1 MDTLVSMKVF
11 RHVVEVGSFVGAAER
26 MEMSAAMASKHVMH
40 LEQQLGA
47 RLLNRTTRRVAPTEA
62 GREYYERLSQVL
74 TELEEAEQVVG
85 AASVVPQGRL
95 RVSSLSA
102 FGLSHVMAAVA
113 DYAAQYPQVTVDIT
127 LVRPRG
133 RTDRRRLRRRDPR
146 FAERAE
152 VVVADRAADCD
163 RASACCARRRPICA
177 GTARRRPSPIWRA
190 TTICSTRACRRS
202 KSRPR
207 PATRS
212 PRVRLSGNLIVNHL
226 EAQRVIVLQG
236 AGIAMLGTEVIGDD
250 LAAGRLVPLLVDD
263 VPPRELP
270 IHVVYASRRHLSA
283 KVRSFVDFLAERFAN
298 EIAVAV
304 ARADQGAGG
313 ALGRLATEASDP
325 FRYTGCQHPYA

>member
-74 TELEEAEQVVG
+74 AELEEAEQVVG

-113 DYAAQYPQVTVDIT
+113 DYAAQYPQVTVDMT
-127 LVRPRG
+127 LS
-133 RTDRRRLRRRDPR
+133 DRVVELIDEGFDVAIRASPSGLKSSSLIARQIATAHLVLCASPAYLRRHGTPKTI
-146 FAERAE
+146 
-152 VVVADRAADCD
+152 ADLARHNYLQYAGVSALEIVS
-163 RASACCARRRPICA
+163 ASA
-177 GTARRRPSPIWRA
+177 TADA
-190 TTICSTRACRRS
+190 A
-202 KSRPR
+202 
-207 PATRS
+207 

-298 EIAVAV
+298 ESLWPSLEQIKALAV
-304 ARADQGAGG
+304 R
-313 ALGRLATEASDP
+313 
-325 FRYTGCQHPYA
+325 

>member
-113 DYAAQYPQVTVDIT
+113 DYAAQYPQVIVDMT
-127 LVRPRG
+127 LS
-133 RTDRRRLRRRDPR
+133 DRVVELIDEGFDVAIRASPGGLKSSSLIARQIATAHLVLCASPAYLRRHGTPKSV
-146 FAERAE
+146 AELAKHNYLQYAG
-152 VVVADRAADCD
+152 V
-163 RASACCARRRPICA
+163 SALEI
-177 GTARRRPSPIWRA
+177 A
-190 TTICSTRACRRS
+190 TGDA
-202 KSRPR
+202 
-207 PATRS
+207 S

-250 LAAGRLVPLLVDD
+250 LAAGRLVPLLVDE

-283 KVRSFVDFLAERFAN
+283 KVRSFVDFLAERFAS
-298 EIAVAV
+298 ESLWPSLAQIRALAV
-304 ARADQGAGG
+304 R
-313 ALGRLATEASDP
+313 
-325 FRYTGCQHPYA
+325 

>member
-11 RHVVEVGSFVGAAER
+11 RQVVEVGSFVGAAER

-74 TELEEAEQVVG
+74 TELEEAEQAVG

-113 DYAAQYPQVTVDIT
+113 DYAAQYPQVTVDMT
-127 LVRPRG
+127 LS
-133 RTDRRRLRRRDPR
+133 DRVVELIDEGFDVAIRASPGGLKSSSLIARQIATAHLVLCASPAYLRRHGTPKT
-146 FAERAE
+146 
-152 VVVADRAADCD
+152 VADLARHNYLHYAGVSALEIAPGMGD
-163 RASACCARRRPICA
+163 ASRM
-177 GTARRRPSPIWRA
+177 
-190 TTICSTRACRRS
+190 
-202 KSRPR
+202 
-207 PATRS
+207 
-212 PRVRLSGNLIVNHL
+212 RLSGNLIVNHL

-236 AGIAMLGTEVIGDD
+236 AGIALLGTEVIGDD
-250 LAAGRLVPLLVDD
+250 LAAGRLVPLLVDE

-298 EIAVAV
+298 ESLWPSLEQIKALA
-304 ARADQGAGG
+304 AR
-313 ALGRLATEASDP
+313 
-325 FRYTGCQHPYA
+325 

>member
-113 DYAAQYPQVTVDIT
+113 DYAAQYPQVTVDMT
-127 LVRPRG
+127 LS
-133 RTDRRRLRRRDPR
+133 DRVVELIDEGFDVAIRASPSGLKSSSLIARQIATAHLVLCASPAYLRRHGTPKT
-146 FAERAE
+146 
-152 VVVADRAADCD
+152 VADLARHNYLQYAGVSALEI
-163 RASACCARRRPICA
+163 ASA
-177 GTARRRPSPIWRA
+177 SA
-190 TTICSTRACRRS
+190 TGDA
-202 KSRPR
+202 
-207 PATRS
+207 A

-283 KVRSFVDFLAERFAN
+283 KVRSFVDFLADRFAN
-298 EIAVAV
+298 ESLWPSLEQIKALAV
-304 ARADQGAGG
+304 R
-313 ALGRLATEASDP
+313 
-325 FRYTGCQHPYA
+325 

>member
-62 GREYYERLSQVL
+62 GREYYERLNQVL
-74 TELEEAEQVVG
+74 SELEEAEQVVG

-127 LVRPRG
+127 LS
-133 RTDRRRLRRRDPR
+133 DRVVELIDEGFDVAIRASPSGLKSSSLIARQIATAHLVLCASPAYLRRHGTPKT
-146 FAERAE
+146 
-152 VVVADRAADCD
+152 VADL
-163 RASACCARRRPICA
+163 ARHNYLQYA
-177 GTARRRPSPIWRA
+177 GVAPLEIATA
-190 TTICSTRACRRS
+190 TGNGT
-202 KSRPR
+202 
-207 PATRS
+207 
-212 PRVRLSGNLIVNHL
+212 PRVRLTGNLIVNHL

-250 LAAGRLVPLLVDD
+250 LATGRLVPLLVDD

-298 EIAVAV
+298 ESLWPSLEQIKALAV
-304 ARADQGAGG
+304 R
-313 ALGRLATEASDP
+313 
-325 FRYTGCQHPYA
+325 

>member
-74 TELEEAEQVVG
+74 TELDEAEQAVG

-113 DYAAQYPQVTVDIT
+113 DYAAQYPQVTVDMT
-127 LVRPRG
+127 LS
-133 RTDRRRLRRRDPR
+133 DRVVELIDEGFDVAIRASPGGMKSSSLIARQIATAHLVLCASPAYLRKHGTPKS
-146 FAERAE
+146 
-152 VVVADRAADCD
+152 VADLANHNYLQYAGV
-163 RASACCARRRPICA
+163 SALEL
-177 GTARRRPSPIWRA
+177 A
-190 TTICSTRACRRS
+190 TGDA
-202 KSRPR
+202 
-207 PATRS
+207 S

-250 LAAGRLVPLLVDD
+250 LATGRLVPLLVDD

-298 EIAVAV
+298 ESLWPSLEQIKALAV
-304 ARADQGAGG
+304 R
-313 ALGRLATEASDP
+313 
-325 FRYTGCQHPYA
+325 

>member
-11 RHVVEVGSFVGAAER
+11 RQVVEVGSFVGAAER

-127 LVRPRG
+127 LSDRVVELIDEGFDVAIRASPSGLKSSSLIARPIAMAHLVLCASPAY
-133 RTDRRRLRRRDPR
+133 LRRRGRPKT
-146 FAERAE
+146 
-152 VVVADRAADCD
+152 AADLA
-163 RASACCARRRPICA
+163 RHNFLQYAGVSALDVMQ
-177 GTARRRPSPIWRA
+177 
-190 TTICSTRACRRS
+190 STGEA
-202 KSRPR
+202 
-207 PATRS
+207 A
-212 PRVRLSGNLIVNHL
+212 RVRLSGNLIVNHL
-226 EAQRVIVLQG
+226 EAQRVMVLHG
-236 AGIAMLGTEVIGDD
+236 AGIALLGTEVIGAD
-250 LAAGRLVPLLVDD
+250 LAEGRLVPLLVDEM
-263 VPPRELP
+263 PPRELP

-298 EIAVAV
+298 ESLWPSLEQIKALAGAPL
-304 ARADQGAGG
+304 AR
-313 ALGRLATEASDP
+313 
-325 FRYTGCQHPYA
+325 

>member
-11 RHVVEVGSFVGAAER
+11 RQVVEVGSFVGAAER

-127 LVRPRG
+127 LS
-133 RTDRRRLRRRDPR
+133 DRVVELIDEGFDVAIRASPSGLKSSSLIARQIAMAHLLLCASPEYLRRRGTPKT
-146 FAERAE
+146 
-152 VVVADRAADCD
+152 VADLARHNILQYTGVSALDVLQATGEAA
-163 RASACCARRRPICA
+163 
-177 GTARRRPSPIWRA
+177 
-190 TTICSTRACRRS
+190 
-202 KSRPR
+202 
-207 PATRS
+207 
-212 PRVRLSGNLIVNHL
+212 RVRLSGNLIVNHL
-226 EAQRVIVLQG
+226 EAQRVMVLHG
-236 AGIAMLGTEVIGDD
+236 AGIALLGTEVIGAD
-250 LAAGRLVPLLVDD
+250 LADGRLVPVLVDE

-298 EIAVAV
+298 ESLWPSLEQIEALAV
-304 ARADQGAGG
+304 R
-313 ALGRLATEASDP
+313 
-325 FRYTGCQHPYA
+325 

>member
-74 TELEEAEQVVG
+74 TELEEAEQAVG

-113 DYAAQYPQVTVDIT
+113 DYAAQYPQVIVDMT
-127 LVRPRG
+127 LS
-133 RTDRRRLRRRDPR
+133 DRVVELIDEGFDVAIRASPSGLKSSSLIARQIATAHLVLCASPEYLRRHGTPKSV
-146 FAERAE
+146 AELARHNYLQYAGVSALE
-152 VVVADRAADCD
+152 LAAGD
-163 RASACCARRRPICA
+163 
-177 GTARRRPSPIWRA
+177 A
-190 TTICSTRACRRS
+190 T
-202 KSRPR
+202 
-207 PATRS
+207 

-236 AGIAMLGTEVIGDD
+236 AGIAMLGTEVIGED
-250 LAAGRLVPLLVDD
+250 LAAGRLVPLLVDE

-298 EIAVAV
+298 ESLWPSLEQIKALAVRQPAQK
-304 ARADQGAGG
+304 RAG
-313 ALGRLATEASDP
+313 
-325 FRYTGCQHPYA
+325 

>member
-113 DYAAQYPQVTVDIT
+113 DYAAQYPQVTVDMT
-127 LVRPRG
+127 LS
-133 RTDRRRLRRRDPR
+133 DRVVELIDEGFDVAIRASPNGLKSSSLIARQIATAHLVLCASPAYLRRHGTPKT
-146 FAERAE
+146 
-152 VVVADRAADCD
+152 VADLARHNYLQYAGV
-163 RASACCARRRPICA
+163 SALEIA
-177 GTARRRPSPIWRA
+177 
-190 TTICSTRACRRS
+190 
-202 KSRPR
+202 
-207 PATRS
+207 PATGDAS
-212 PRVRLSGNLIVNHL
+212 SRVRLSGNLIVNHL

-298 EIAVAV
+298 ESLWPSLEQIKALAV
-304 ARADQGAGG
+304 R
-313 ALGRLATEASDP
+313 
-325 FRYTGCQHPYA
+325 

>member
-1 MDTLVSMKVF
+1 MKVF

-113 DYAAQYPQVTVDIT
+113 DYAAQYPQVIVDMT
-127 LVRPRG
+127 LS
-133 RTDRRRLRRRDPR
+133 DRVVELIDEGFDVAIRASPSGLKSSSLIARQIATAHLVLCASPAYLRRHGTPKT
-146 FAERAE
+146 
-152 VVVADRAADCD
+152 VADLARHNYLQYAGV
-163 RASACCARRRPICA
+163 SALEIA
-177 GTARRRPSPIWRA
+177 
-190 TTICSTRACRRS
+190 
-202 KSRPR
+202 
-207 PATRS
+207 PATGDAS
-212 PRVRLSGNLIVNHL
+212 SRVRLTGNLIVNHL

-283 KVRSFVDFLAERFAN
+283 KVRSFVDFLADRFAN
-298 EIAVAV
+298 ESLWPSLEQIKALAV
-304 ARADQGAGG
+304 R
-313 ALGRLATEASDP
+313 
-325 FRYTGCQHPYA
+325 

>member
-11 RHVVEVGSFVGAAER
+11 RQVVEVGSFVGAAER

-127 LVRPRG
+127 LSDRVVELIDEGFDVAIRASPSGLKSSSLIARPIAMAHLLLCASP
-133 RTDRRRLRRRDPR
+133 DYLRRRGTPKTS
-146 FAERAE
+146 
-152 VVVADRAADCD
+152 ADLARHNFIQYAGVSALDVLHNTGEAA
-163 RASACCARRRPICA
+163 
-177 GTARRRPSPIWRA
+177 
-190 TTICSTRACRRS
+190 
-202 KSRPR
+202 
-207 PATRS
+207 
-212 PRVRLSGNLIVNHL
+212 RVRLSGNLIVNHL
-226 EAQRVIVLQG
+226 EAQRVMVLHG
-236 AGIAMLGTEVIGDD
+236 AGIALLGTEVIGDD
-250 LAAGRLVPLLVDD
+250 LAEGRLVPLLVDE

-283 KVRSFVDFLAERFAN
+283 KVRSFVDFLADRFAN
-298 EIAVAV
+298 ESLWPSLEQIQSMAVRQA
-304 ARADQGAGG
+304 
-313 ALGRLATEASDP
+313 
-325 FRYTGCQHPYA
+325 

>member
-113 DYAAQYPQVTVDIT
+113 DYAAQYPQVTVDMT
-127 LVRPRG
+127 LS
-133 RTDRRRLRRRDPR
+133 DRVVELIDEGFDVAIRASPSGLKSSSLIARQIATAHLVLCASPAYLRRHGTPKT
-146 FAERAE
+146 
-152 VVVADRAADCD
+152 VADLAHHNYLQY
-163 RASACCARRRPICA
+163 A
-177 GTARRRPSPIWRA
+177 GVAPLEIATA
-190 TTICSTRACRRS
+190 TGNGT
-202 KSRPR
+202 
-207 PATRS
+207 
-212 PRVRLSGNLIVNHL
+212 PRVRLTGNLIVNHL

-283 KVRSFVDFLAERFAN
+283 KVRSFVDFLADRFAN
-298 EIAVAV
+298 ESLWPSLEQIKALAV
-304 ARADQGAGG
+304 R
-313 ALGRLATEASDP
+313 
-325 FRYTGCQHPYA
+325 

>member
-113 DYAAQYPQVTVDIT
+113 DYAAQYPQVTVDMT
-127 LVRPRG
+127 LS
-133 RTDRRRLRRRDPR
+133 DRVVELIDEG
-146 FAERAE
+146 FDVAIRASPTGLKSSSLIARQIATAHL
-152 VVVADRAADCD
+152 VLCASPAYLKRHGTPKTVADLARHNYLQYAGVSALEIAPATGD
-163 RASACCARRRPICA
+163 ASA
-177 GTARRRPSPIWRA
+177 
-190 TTICSTRACRRS
+190 
-202 KSRPR
+202 
-207 PATRS
+207 
-212 PRVRLSGNLIVNHL
+212 RVRLTGNLIVNHL

-250 LAAGRLVPLLVDD
+250 LAAGRLVPLLVHE

-298 EIAVAV
+298 ESLWPSLEQIK
-304 ARADQGAGG
+304 
-313 ALGRLATEASDP
+313 ALAS
-325 FRYTGCQHPYA
+325 R

>member
-102 FGLSHVMAAVA
+102 FGLSHVMVAVA

-127 LVRPRG
+127 LS
-133 RTDRRRLRRRDPR
+133 DRVVELIDEGFDVAIRASPSGLKSSSLIARQIATAHLVLCASPAYLRRHGTPKT
-146 FAERAE
+146 
-152 VVVADRAADCD
+152 VADL
-163 RASACCARRRPICA
+163 ARHNYLQYA
-177 GTARRRPSPIWRA
+177 GVAPLEIATA
-190 TTICSTRACRRS
+190 TGNGT
-202 KSRPR
+202 
-207 PATRS
+207 

-298 EIAVAV
+298 ESLWPSLEQIKALAV
-304 ARADQGAGG
+304 R
-313 ALGRLATEASDP
+313 
-325 FRYTGCQHPYA
+325 

>member
-127 LVRPRG
+127 LS
-133 RTDRRRLRRRDPR
+133 DRVVELIDEGFDVAIRASPSGLKSSSLIARQIAMAHLLLCASPDYLRRRGTPKT
-146 FAERAE
+146 
-152 VVVADRAADCD
+152 VADLARHNVLQYTGVSALDVLQATGEAA
-163 RASACCARRRPICA
+163 
-177 GTARRRPSPIWRA
+177 
-190 TTICSTRACRRS
+190 
-202 KSRPR
+202 
-207 PATRS
+207 
-212 PRVRLSGNLIVNHL
+212 RVRLSGNLIVNHL
-226 EAQRVIVLQG
+226 EAQRVMVLHG
-236 AGIAMLGTEVIGDD
+236 AGIALLGTEVIGAD
-250 LAAGRLVPLLVDD
+250 LAEGRLVPVLVDEI
-263 VPPRELP
+263 PPRELP

-283 KVRSFVDFLAERFAN
+283 KVRSFVDFLADRFAN
-298 EIAVAV
+298 ESLWPSLEQIKALAV
-304 ARADQGAGG
+304 R
-313 ALGRLATEASDP
+313 
-325 FRYTGCQHPYA
+325 

>member
-113 DYAAQYPQVTVDIT
+113 DYAAQYPQVTVDMT
-127 LVRPRG
+127 LS
-133 RTDRRRLRRRDPR
+133 DRVVELIDEGFDVAIRASPSGLKSSSLIARQIATAHLVLCASPAYLRRHGTPKT
-146 FAERAE
+146 
-152 VVVADRAADCD
+152 VADL
-163 RASACCARRRPICA
+163 ARHNYLQYA
-177 GTARRRPSPIWRA
+177 GVAPLEIATA
-190 TTICSTRACRRS
+190 TGNGT
-202 KSRPR
+202 
-207 PATRS
+207 
-212 PRVRLSGNLIVNHL
+212 PRVRLTGNLIVNHL

-298 EIAVAV
+298 ESLWPSLEQIKALAV
-304 ARADQGAGG
+304 R
-313 ALGRLATEASDP
+313 
-325 FRYTGCQHPYA
+325 

>member
-11 RHVVEVGSFVGAAER
+11 RQVVEVGSFVGAAER

-113 DYAAQYPQVTVDIT
+113 DYAAQCPQVTVDIT
-127 LVRPRG
+127 LSDRVVELIDEGFDVAIRASPSGMKSSSLIARPIAMAHLLLCASP
-133 RTDRRRLRRRDPR
+133 DYLRRRGTPKT
-146 FAERAE
+146 
-152 VVVADRAADCD
+152 AADLA
-163 RASACCARRRPICA
+163 RHNYLQYAGVSALDVMQ
-177 GTARRRPSPIWRA
+177 
-190 TTICSTRACRRS
+190 TTGEA
-202 KSRPR
+202 
-207 PATRS
+207 A
-212 PRVRLSGNLIVNHL
+212 RVRLSGNLIVNHL
-226 EAQRVIVLQG
+226 EAQRVMVLHG
-236 AGIAMLGTEVIGDD
+236 AGIALLGTEVIGAD
-250 LAAGRLVPLLVDD
+250 LAEGRLVPLLVDE

-283 KVRSFVDFLAERFAN
+283 KVRSFVDFLADRFAN
-298 EIAVAV
+298 ESLWPSLEQIKAMAM
-304 ARADQGAGG
+304 R
-313 ALGRLATEASDP
+313 
-325 FRYTGCQHPYA
+325 

>member
-11 RHVVEVGSFVGAAER
+11 RQVVEVGSFVGAAER

-127 LVRPRG
+127 LS
-133 RTDRRRLRRRDPR
+133 DRVVELIDEGFDVAIRASPSGLKSSSLIARQIAMAHLLLCASPEYLRRRGTPKT
-146 FAERAE
+146 
-152 VVVADRAADCD
+152 VADLARHNILQYTGVSALDVLQATGEAA
-163 RASACCARRRPICA
+163 
-177 GTARRRPSPIWRA
+177 
-190 TTICSTRACRRS
+190 
-202 KSRPR
+202 
-207 PATRS
+207 
-212 PRVRLSGNLIVNHL
+212 RVRLSGNLIVNHL
-226 EAQRVIVLQG
+226 EAQRVMVLHG
-236 AGIAMLGTEVIGDD
+236 AGIALLGTEVIGAD
-250 LAAGRLVPLLVDD
+250 LAEGRLVPVLVDEM
-263 VPPRELP
+263 PPRELP

-298 EIAVAV
+298 ESLWPSLEQIEALAV
-304 ARADQGAGG
+304 R
-313 ALGRLATEASDP
+313 
-325 FRYTGCQHPYA
+325 